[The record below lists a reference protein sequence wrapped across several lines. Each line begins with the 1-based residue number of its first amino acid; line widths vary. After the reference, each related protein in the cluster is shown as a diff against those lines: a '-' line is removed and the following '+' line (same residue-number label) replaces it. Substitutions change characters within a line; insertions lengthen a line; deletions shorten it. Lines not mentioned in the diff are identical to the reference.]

1 MRAAGPL
8 RIIPTVR
15 LGTREDQAWRAG
27 LRPGFLA
34 GLLGCLALLATA
46 ATATGRAPLNPH
58 DPHGPALPTLTVST
72 GSAKVTGTVL
82 KGAATVHNG
91 GATISRPVYVTVI
104 IELPGADRLLKRT
117 HLKGLAQG
125 SSHIVSF
132 TRAVPTGLPIGK
144 HPIWACVSRSNAVPT
159 PSSHNGC
166 RAVGTVNVPV
176 PRLSPGAGSGPSP
189 TQAPTQTQ
197 SAPISTVPTAPIA
210 YEKEVPF
217 LQANYYADVPASY
230 DATNQT
236 PTTLLVWLH
245 GCGGESSGD
254 IYTVSPETVG
264 PAERPRDWISIAV
277 TGREGGC
284 WDPNNDQGA
293 VLAAIADVETHFN
306 IDRHRVILG
315 GYSSGGDL
323 AYRLAFY
330 DADQFAGVLAENTS
344 PFRDTGSTE
353 AASLAAAAW
362 KFHVVHLAHLQD
374 TEYPIAGVREE
385 TDAMIAAGFPL
396 ERIEVDGGHYDEPGE
411 IENGHPVPGT
421 DADLVNLLLPH
432 IDDGW
437 RSP

>member
-1 MRAAGPL
+1 LRA
-8 RIIPTVR
+8 
-15 LGTREDQAWRAG
+15 
-27 LRPGFLA
+27 GFLA
-34 GLLGCLALLATA
+34 GLLACLALLATA
-46 ATATGRAPLNPH
+46 ATAAGAPPNPH
-58 DPHGPALPTLTVST
+58 APHGPTLTIST

-82 KGAATVHNG
+82 KGAATARNG
-91 GATISRPVYVTVI
+91 GATITRPVYVTVI
-104 IELPGADRLLKRT
+104 IELPGPDRLIKRT
-117 HLKGLAQG
+117 HLRGLAQG
-125 SSHIVSF
+125 SSHVVSF

-144 HPIWACVSRSNAVPT
+144 HQIWACVSKSSAVPT

-166 RAVGTVNVPV
+166 RVLGSVNVPV
-176 PRLSPGAGSGPSP
+176 PRLSPGAG
-189 TQAPTQTQ
+189 QAPAPGQTQ
-197 SAPISTVPTAPIA
+197 SGPISTVPTAPIA

-236 PTTLLVWLH
+236 PTTLFVWLH
-245 GCGGESSGD
+245 GCYGESAGD

-264 PAERPRDWISIAV
+264 AAERPRDWISIAV

-284 WDPNNDQGA
+284 WDPDGDRTA

-330 DADQFAGVLAENTS
+330 DADQFAGLLAENTS

-353 AASLAAAAW
+353 ASSLAAAAW

-396 ERIEVDGGHYDEPGE
+396 QRIEVDGGHYDEPEE
-411 IENGHPVPGT
+411 IENGHAVPGT

>member
-1 MRAAGPL
+1 LRA
-8 RIIPTVR
+8 
-15 LGTREDQAWRAG
+15 
-27 LRPGFLA
+27 GFLA
-34 GLLGCLALLATA
+34 GALACAALLVSAGATA
-46 ATATGRAPLNPH
+46 GAPLNPH
-58 DPHGPALPTLTVST
+58 DPHAPAGPTLTIST

-91 GATISRPVYVTVI
+91 GGAITRPVYVTLL
-104 IELPGADRLLKRT
+104 IELPGPDRLLKRT
-117 HLKGLAQG
+117 HLRGLAPG
-125 SSHIVSF
+125 SSHVIGF
-132 TRAVPTGLPIGK
+132 TRAVPAGLPIGR
-144 HPIWACVSRSNAVPT
+144 HQVWACASRSNAIPT

-166 RAVGTVNVPV
+166 RALGTIDVPV
-176 PRLSPGAGSGPSP
+176 PRLSPGAAGKP
-189 TQAPTQTQ
+189 TEAPAATQ
-197 SAPISTVPTAPIA
+197 SLPLSTVPTAPIA

-217 LQANYYADVPASY
+217 LQPDPAGNYWADVPASY
-230 DATNQT
+230 DSTHQT

-277 TGREGGC
+277 GGRDGGC
-284 WDPNNDQGA
+284 WDPNTDQGM

-353 AASLAAAAW
+353 ADSLAAAAW

-374 TEYPIAGVREE
+374 TEYPITGVREE
-385 TDAMIAAGFPL
+385 TEAMIAAGFPL
-396 ERIEVDGGHYDEPGE
+396 QRIEVDGGHYDEPGE

>member
-1 MRAAGPL
+1 M
-8 RIIPTVR
+8 IPTVR
-15 LGTREDQAWRAG
+15 LETNRDRAWRAG
-27 LRPGFLA
+27 LRAGVLA
-34 GLLGCLALLATA
+34 GLVACVALLATA
-46 ATATGRAPLNPH
+46 ATATGAPLKPH
-58 DPHGPALPTLTVST
+58 HPHGPTLTIST

-91 GATISRPVYVTVI
+91 GAAITRPIYVTVI
-104 IELPGADRLLKRT
+104 IGLPGPDRLVKRT
-117 HLKGLAQG
+117 HLRGLAQG
-125 SSHIVSF
+125 SSHIVAF

-144 HPIWACVSRSNAVPT
+144 HRVWACVSLSNAVPT
-159 PSSHNGC
+159 PSSRQGC
-166 RAVGTVNVPV
+166 RALGTVDVPV
-176 PRLSPGAGSGPSP
+176 PRLSPGAG
-189 TQAPTQTQ
+189 QAPTQ
-197 SAPISTVPTAPIA
+197 SGPISTVPTAPIA

-217 LQANYYADVPASY
+217 LYANYYADVPASY

-236 PTTLLVWLH
+236 PTTLFVWLH

-284 WDPNNDQGA
+284 WDPNSDQGA

-330 DADQFAGVLAENTS
+330 DADQFAGLLAENTS

-362 KFHVVHLAHLQD
+362 KFHVVHVAHLQD
-374 TEYPIAGVREE
+374 EEYGIQGVREE

-396 ERIEVDGGHYDEPGE
+396 QRIEVDGGHSDEPGA
-411 IENGHPVPGT
+411 IENGHAVPGT